1 MKIIW
6 VGNVRMMALGNAKM
20 LGLGMSGCWEVN
32 SFITK
37 LYLQGADL
45 DTVTMDETGIKK
57 TLLAFEK
64 KTTRNQEL
72 RIKFPDQPERFSD

>member
-1 MKIIW
+1 MY
-6 VGNVRMMALGNAKM
+6 VTVL
-20 LGLGMSGCWEVN
+20 
-32 SFITK
+32 F
-37 LYLQGADL
+37 LQGADL

-72 RIKFPDQPERFSD
+72 RIKFPDQPERLSDYYLHTL

>member
-1 MKIIW
+1 M
-6 VGNVRMMALGNAKM
+6 
-20 LGLGMSGCWEVN
+20 
-32 SFITK
+32 FITVFF
-37 LYLQGADL
+37 LQGADL

-72 RIKFPDQPERFSD
+72 RIKFPDQPERFCE